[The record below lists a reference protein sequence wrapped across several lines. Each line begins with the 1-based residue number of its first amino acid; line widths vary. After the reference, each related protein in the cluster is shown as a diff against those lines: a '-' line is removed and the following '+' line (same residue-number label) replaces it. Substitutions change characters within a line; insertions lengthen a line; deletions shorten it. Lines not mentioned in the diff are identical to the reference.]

1 MSALMDAAL
10 DTERIAEANAHDA
23 PRLSPHSL
31 MKAYLQAA
39 LRQAEIA
46 DQRSNY
52 SDEILAI
59 QQLLADADD
68 RDRTMWSAETQEI
81 AKQHPGDKYAI

>member
-1 MSALMDAAL
+1 VSYLLDSGLPAEKLADAV
-10 DTERIAEANAHDA
+10 AHDA

-68 RDRTMWSAETQEI
+68 RDRTTWSAETQEI